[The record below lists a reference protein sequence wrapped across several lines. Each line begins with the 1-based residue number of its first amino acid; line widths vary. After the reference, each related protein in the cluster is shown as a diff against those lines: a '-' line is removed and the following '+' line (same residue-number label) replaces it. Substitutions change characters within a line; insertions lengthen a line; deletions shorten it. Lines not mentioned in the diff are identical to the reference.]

1 MFQQTIKKHVTSKD
15 KRYNNQDT
23 KAQSSPYMMGSNY
36 SDLLQVKNLG
46 GSFVLVFYL
55 FLVPRLWVKR
65 VSFSTILN
73 FNKIEELRLPFLVK
87 KSDV

>member
-1 MFQQTIKKHVTSKD
+1 
-15 KRYNNQDT
+15 
-23 KAQSSPYMMGSNY
+23 MMGSNY
-36 SDLLQVKNLG
+36 SDLLPVKNLG
-46 GSFVLVFYL
+46 GSLVLVFYL
-55 FLVPRLWVKR
+55 FLVPRLWVKS